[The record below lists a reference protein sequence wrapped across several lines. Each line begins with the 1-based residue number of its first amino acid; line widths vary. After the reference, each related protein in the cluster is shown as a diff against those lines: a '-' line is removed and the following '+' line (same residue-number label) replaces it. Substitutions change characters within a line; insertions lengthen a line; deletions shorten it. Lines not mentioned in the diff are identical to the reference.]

1 MLILFV
7 LEAKL
12 RGSTKQFAVIDE
24 MIRTAGFV
32 RNSCI
37 RHWMDNRGVGQY
49 DLSSLCA
56 VLAKEYEWAKKLNS
70 QARQA
75 SAERAWQSIKR
86 FYDNCKNPA
95 IKKKGY
101 PRFKKSRSVEYK
113 TTGYKL
119 SEDRQSIT
127 FTDGFKAGSFRMI
140 GAFDLNYYQ
149 TKQIKKVRVVRR
161 ADGYYAQFCLAID
174 RLEAVTPTEQIIA
187 LDVGLMH
194 FYTDNQGNKVEN
206 PRHLRKSEKAL
217 KRLQKRVSRKVR
229 GSGKRQKSINKLGR
243 KHLRVSRQRKDFAV
257 KMARCVVKSN
267 DLVVFEKLTVRNM
280 VSQRGLGGFP
290 HERLAVKNRRLA
302 KSISDAAWRQFFEWL
317 EYYGQVFGKI
327 VIAVPPQYTSQQ
339 CSSCHRIAKKSLS
352 ERTHACE
359 CGCILDRDENASRN
373 LLAKGLEYLSRGG
386 HSRINAQGHLN
397 LYSIS
402 ESLLDK
408 FGG

>member
-1 MLILFV
+1 MFV

-12 RGSTKQFAVIDE
+12 RGSRKQFAIIDE

-32 RNSCI
+32 RNSCV

-49 DLSSLCA
+49 DLSALCA
-56 VLAKEYEWAKKLNS
+56 VLAKEYEWASKLNS
-70 QARQA
+70 MARQA

-86 FYDNCKNPA
+86 FYDNCQNPA

-149 TKQIKKVRVVRR
+149 PKQIKRVRVIRR
-161 ADGYYAQFCLAID
+161 ADGYYVQFCIKHE
-174 RLEAVTPTEQIIA
+174 RLEKVEPTEQVTA

-194 FYTDNQGNKVEN
+194 FYTDNRGNKVEN

-217 KRLQKRVSRKVR
+217 KRLQRKVSRQQK
-229 GSGKRQKSINKLGR
+229 GSHKRLKAINRLGR
-243 KHLRVSRQRKDFAV
+243 KHLKVSRQRKDFVV
-257 KMARCVVKSN
+257 KLARCVVKSN
-267 DLVVFEKLTVRNM
+267 DLVVFEALKVRNM
-280 VSQRGLGGFP
+280 VRKRCDPGRVSRP
-290 HERLAVKNRRLA
+290 RERAPRDHRLA
-302 KSISDAAWRQFFEWL
+302 KSISDAAWRQFFDWL

-327 VIAVPPQYTSQQ
+327 VIAVPPQYSSQE
-339 CSSCHRIAKKSLS
+339 CSSCHQIVKKSLS
-352 ERTHACE
+352 TRTHVCE

-373 LLAKGLEYLSRGG
+373 LLAKGLELLSRGG
-386 HSRINAQGHLN
+386 QSRTNAQGHLN
-397 LYSIS
+397 LCSMS
-402 ESLLDK
+402 ESLLNK

>member
-1 MLILFV
+1 MFV

-12 RGSTKQFAVIDE
+12 RGSTRQFAIIDE

-49 DLSSLCA
+49 DLSALCA
-56 VLAKEYEWAKKLNS
+56 VLAREYEWAKKLNS

-101 PRFKKSRSVEYK
+101 PKFKKARSVEYK
-113 TTGYKL
+113 TSGYKL
-119 SEDRQSIT
+119 SEDRQSIA
-127 FTDGFKAGSFRMI
+127 FTDGFKAGNFRMI

-149 TKQIKKVRVVRR
+149 PEQIKRVRVVRK
-161 ADGYYAQFCLAID
+161 ADDYYAQFCIKHD
-174 RLEAVTPTEQIIA
+174 RFEESEPTEQVTA

-194 FYTDNQGNKVEN
+194 FYTDNRGNKVEN

-217 KRLQKRVSRKVR
+217 KRLQRRVNRKKKGSNKRK
-229 GSGKRQKSINKLGR
+229 KAINKLGR
-243 KHLRVSRQRKDFAV
+243 KHLKVSRQRKDFAV
-257 KMARCVVKSN
+257 KLARCVVKSS
-267 DLVVFEKLTVRNM
+267 DLVVFEDLKVHNM
-280 VSQRGLGGFP
+280 V
-290 HERLAVKNRRLA
+290 KNHRLA

-327 VIAVPPQYTSQQ
+327 VITVPPQYTSSE
-339 CSSCHRIAKKSLS
+339 CSSCHRIVKKSLS
-352 ERTHACE
+352 QRTHVCE
-359 CGCILDRDENASRN
+359 CGLTLDRDENASRN
-373 LLAKGLEYLSRGG
+373 LLAKGLEIVSRGG

-397 LYSIS
+397 LCQIS

>member
-1 MLILFV
+1 MLVLFV

-49 DLSSLCA
+49 DLSALCA

-86 FYDNCKNPA
+86 FYDNCQNPA
-95 IKKKGY
+95 IKKKGC

-119 SEDRQSIT
+119 SEDRQSIA
-127 FTDGFKAGSFRMI
+127 FTDGFKAGRFRMI
-140 GAFDLNYYQ
+140 GAMSLNYYQ
-149 TKQIKKVRVVRR
+149 TEQIKRVRVVRR

-174 RLEAVTPTEQIIA
+174 RLEAVEPTEQVIA

-217 KRLQKRVSRKVR
+217 KRLQKRVSRKVK
-229 GSGKRQKSINKLGR
+229 GSNKRKKAINKLGR
-243 KHLRVSRQRKDFAV
+243 KHLKVSRQRKDFAV
-257 KMARCVVKSN
+257 KLARYVVKSN
-267 DLVVFEKLTVRNM
+267 DLVVFEKLTVRSM
-280 VSQRGLGGFP
+280 
-290 HERLAVKNRRLA
+290 VKNRRLA

-327 VIAVPPQYTSQQ
+327 VIAVPPQYTSQE
-339 CSSCHRIAKKSLS
+339 CSSCHRIVKKSLS
-352 ERTHACE
+352 QRTHTCE

-373 LLAKGLEYLSRGG
+373 LLAKGLEIMSRGG

-397 LYSIS
+397 LCQIS

>member
-1 MLILFV
+1 MFV

-12 RGSTKQFAVIDE
+12 RGSTRQFAIIDE

-49 DLSSLCA
+49 DLSALCS

-101 PRFKKSRSVEYK
+101 PKFKKARSVEYK
-113 TTGYKL
+113 TSGYKL
-119 SEDRQSIT
+119 SEDRQSIA
-127 FTDGFKAGSFRMI
+127 FTDGFKAGTFRMI

-149 TKQIKKVRVVRR
+149 PEQIKRVRVVRK
-161 ADGYYAQFCLAID
+161 ADGYYAQFCIKHD
-174 RLEAVTPTEQIIA
+174 RFEEIEPTEQVTA

-194 FYTDNQGNKVEN
+194 FYTDNRGNKVEN

-217 KRLQKRVSRKVR
+217 KRLQRRVNRKKKGSNKRK
-229 GSGKRQKSINKLGR
+229 KAINKLGR
-243 KHLRVSRQRKDFAV
+243 KHLKVSRQRKDFAV
-257 KMARCVVKSN
+257 KLARCVVKSS
-267 DLVVFEKLTVRNM
+267 DLVVFEDLKVHNM
-280 VSQRGLGGFP
+280 V
-290 HERLAVKNRRLA
+290 KNHRLA

-327 VIAVPPQYTSQQ
+327 VITVPPQYTSSE
-339 CSSCHRIAKKSLS
+339 CSSCHRIVKKSLS
-352 ERTHACE
+352 QRTHVCQ
-359 CGCILDRDENASRN
+359 CGLTLDRDENASRN
-373 LLAKGLEYLSRGG
+373 LLAKGLEIVSRGG

-397 LYSIS
+397 LCQIS

>member
-1 MLILFV
+1 MFV

-12 RGSTKQFAVIDE
+12 RGSTKQFAIIDE
-24 MIRTAGFV
+24 MIRTAGFI

-37 RHWMDNRGVGQY
+37 RHWMDNQGVGQY
-49 DLSSLCA
+49 DLSALCA

-70 QARQA
+70 MARQA

-86 FYDNCKNPA
+86 FYDNCKSAA

-101 PRFKKSRSVEYK
+101 PKFKKARSVEYK
-113 TTGYKL
+113 TSGYKL
-119 SEDRQSIT
+119 SHDRQSIT
-127 FTDGFKAGSFRMI
+127 FTDGFQAGTFRMI

-149 TKQIKKVRVVRR
+149 LEQIKRVRVVRR
-161 ADGYYAQFCLAID
+161 ADGYYIQFCIKHD
-174 RLEAVTPTEQIIA
+174 RFEESQSTEQVTA

-194 FYTDNQGNKVEN
+194 FYTDNRGNKVEN

-217 KRLQKRVSRKVR
+217 KRLQRRVSRK
-229 GSGKRQKSINKLGR
+229 KAINKLGR
-243 KHLRVSRQRKDFAV
+243 KHLKVSRQRQDFAV
-257 KMARCVVKSN
+257 KLARCVVKSSE
-267 DLVVFEKLTVRNM
+267 LVVFEDLKVRNM
-280 VSQRGLGGFP
+280 V
-290 HERLAVKNRRLA
+290 KNHRLA

-327 VIAVPPQYTSQQ
+327 VIAVPPHFSSQE
-339 CSSCHRIAKKSLS
+339 CSSCHRIVKKSLS
-352 ERTHACE
+352 QRTHVCQ
-359 CGCILDRDENASRN
+359 CGLIMDRDENASRN
-373 LLAKGLEYLSRGG
+373 LLAKGLEILSRGG

-397 LYSIS
+397 LCQIS

>member
-1 MLILFV
+1 MLVLFV

-24 MIRTAGFV
+24 MIRAAGFV

-37 RHWMDNRGVGQY
+37 RHWIDNRGVGQY
-49 DLSSLCA
+49 DLSALCA

-86 FYDNCKNPA
+86 FYDNCQNPV
-95 IKKKGY
+95 IQKKGY
-101 PRFKKSRSVEYK
+101 PKFKKSRSVEYK

-140 GAFDLNYYQ
+140 GAFNLNYYQ
-149 TKQIKKVRVVRR
+149 PEQIKRVRVVRR
-161 ADGYYAQFCLAID
+161 ADGYYAQFCVAID
-174 RLEAVTPTEQIIA
+174 RLEKVQPTEQVIA

-206 PRHLRKSEKAL
+206 PRHLRKSQKAL
-217 KRLQKRVSRKVR
+217 KRLQRRVSSKVKGSNKRRKA
-229 GSGKRQKSINKLGR
+229 INQLGR
-243 KHLRVSRQRKDFAV
+243 KHLKVSRQRKDFAV
-257 KMARCVVKSN
+257 KLARCVVKSN
-267 DLVVFEKLTVRNM
+267 DLVVFEKLMVRSM
-280 VSQRGLGGFP
+280 
-290 HERLAVKNRRLA
+290 VKNRRLA

-339 CSSCHRIAKKSLS
+339 CSSCHRIVKKSLS

-373 LLAKGLEYLSRGG
+373 LLAKGLEFLSRGG
-386 HSRINAQGHLN
+386 HSRINAQGHHYLC
-397 LYSIS
+397 SIS

>member
-1 MLILFV
+1 LFV

-49 DLSSLCA
+49 NLSALCA

-75 SAERAWQSIKR
+75 SAERAWQSVAR

-119 SEDRQSIT
+119 SGDRQSIA

-149 TKQIKKVRVVRR
+149 PEQIKRVRVVSR
-161 ADGYYAQFCLAID
+161 ADGYYAQFCVAID
-174 RLEAVTPTEQIIA
+174 RLEVVEPTEQVIA

-194 FYTDNQGNKVEN
+194 FYT
-206 PRHLRKSEKAL
+206 
-217 KRLQKRVSRKVR
+217 
-229 GSGKRQKSINKLGR
+229 
-243 KHLRVSRQRKDFAV
+243 
-257 KMARCVVKSN
+257 C
-267 DLVVFEKLTVRNM
+267 
-280 VSQRGLGGFP
+280 
-290 HERLAVKNRRLA
+290 
-302 KSISDAAWRQFFEWL
+302 SDP
-317 EYYGQVFGKI
+317 K
-327 VIAVPPQYTSQQ
+327 
-339 CSSCHRIAKKSLS
+339 
-352 ERTHACE
+352 
-359 CGCILDRDENASRN
+359 
-373 LLAKGLEYLSRGG
+373 
-386 HSRINAQGHLN
+386 
-397 LYSIS
+397 
-402 ESLLDK
+402 
-408 FGG
+408 

>member
-1 MLILFV
+1 MFV

-12 RGSTKQFAVIDE
+12 RGSTRQFAIIDE

-49 DLSSLCA
+49 DLSALCS

-101 PRFKKSRSVEYK
+101 PKFKKARSVEYK
-113 TTGYKL
+113 TSGYKL
-119 SEDRQSIT
+119 SEDRQSIA
-127 FTDGFKAGSFRMI
+127 FTDGFKAGTFRMI
-140 GAFDLNYYQ
+140 GACDLNYYQ
-149 TKQIKKVRVVRR
+149 PEQIKRVRVVRK
-161 ADGYYAQFCLAID
+161 ADGYYAQFCIKHD
-174 RLEAVTPTEQIIA
+174 RFEEIEPTEQVTA

-194 FYTDNQGNKVEN
+194 FYTDNRGNKVEN

-217 KRLQKRVSRKVR
+217 KRLQRRVNRKKKGSNKRK
-229 GSGKRQKSINKLGR
+229 KAINKLGR
-243 KHLRVSRQRKDFAV
+243 KHLKVSRQRKDFAV
-257 KMARCVVKSN
+257 KLARCVVKSS
-267 DLVVFEKLTVRNM
+267 DLVVFEDLKVHNM
-280 VSQRGLGGFP
+280 V
-290 HERLAVKNRRLA
+290 KNHRLA

-327 VIAVPPQYTSQQ
+327 VITVPPQYTSSE
-339 CSSCHRIAKKSLS
+339 CSYCHRIVKKSLS
-352 ERTHACE
+352 QRTHVCQ
-359 CGCILDRDENASRN
+359 CGLTLDRDENASRN
-373 LLAKGLEYLSRGG
+373 LLAKGLEIVSRGG

-397 LYSIS
+397 LCQIS

>member
-1 MLILFV
+1 MLV

-49 DLSSLCA
+49 NLSALCA

-75 SAERAWQSIKR
+75 SAERAWAAIKR
-86 FYDNCKNPA
+86 FYDNCKNSA

-119 SEDRQSIT
+119 SEDRRSIA

-140 GAFDLNYYQ
+140 GANDLNYYQ
-149 TKQIKKVRVVRR
+149 PEQIKRVRVVRR
-161 ADGYYAQFCLAID
+161 ADGYYAQFCVAID
-174 RLEAVTPTEQIIA
+174 RLEFVEPAEQVIA
-187 LDVGLMH
+187 LDVGLIH

-217 KRLQKRVSRKVR
+217 KRLQKQVSRKVK
-229 GSGKRQKSINKLGR
+229 GSNKRKIAINKLGR
-243 KHLRVSRQRKDFAV
+243 KHLKVSRQRKDFAV
-257 KMARCVVKSN
+257 KLARCVVKSN
-267 DLVVFEKLTVRNM
+267 DLVVFEKLMVRNM
-280 VSQRGLGGFP
+280 
-290 HERLAVKNRRLA
+290 VKNRRLA
-302 KSISDAAWRQFFEWL
+302 NSISDAAWRQFFEWL

-327 VIAVPPQYTSQQ
+327 VIAVPPQYTSQE
-339 CSSCHRIAKKSLS
+339 CSSCHRIVLKSLS

-373 LLAKGLEYLSRGG
+373 LLAKGLEHLSRGG
-386 HSRINAQGHLN
+386 HSRMNAQGHLN
-397 LYSIS
+397 LCSIS
-402 ESLLDK
+402 ENLLDK

>member
-1 MLILFV
+1 MFV

-12 RGSTKQFAVIDE
+12 RGSTRQFAIIDE

-49 DLSSLCA
+49 DLSALCS

-101 PRFKKSRSVEYK
+101 PKFKKARSVEYK
-113 TTGYKL
+113 TSGYKL
-119 SEDRQSIT
+119 SEDRQSIA
-127 FTDGFKAGSFRMI
+127 FTDGFKAGTFRMI

-149 TKQIKKVRVVRR
+149 PEQIKRVRVVRK
-161 ADGYYAQFCLAID
+161 ADGYYAQFCIKHD
-174 RLEAVTPTEQIIA
+174 RFEESEPTEQVTA

-194 FYTDNQGNKVEN
+194 FYTDNRGNKVEN

-217 KRLQKRVSRKVR
+217 KRLQRRVNRKKKGSNKRK
-229 GSGKRQKSINKLGR
+229 KAINKLGR
-243 KHLRVSRQRKDFAV
+243 KHLKVSRQRKDFAV
-257 KMARCVVKSN
+257 KLARCVVKSS
-267 DLVVFEKLTVRNM
+267 DLVVFEDLKVHNM
-280 VSQRGLGGFP
+280 V
-290 HERLAVKNRRLA
+290 KNHRLA
-302 KSISDAAWRQFFEWL
+302 KSISDVAWRQFFEWL

-327 VIAVPPQYTSQQ
+327 VITVPPQYTSSE
-339 CSSCHRIAKKSLS
+339 CSSCHRIVKKSLS
-352 ERTHACE
+352 QRTHVCQ
-359 CGCILDRDENASRN
+359 CGLTLDRDENASRN
-373 LLAKGLEYLSRGG
+373 LLAKGLEIVSRGG

-397 LYSIS
+397 LCQIS

>member
-1 MLILFV
+1 MFV

-49 DLSSLCA
+49 NLSALCA

-75 SAERAWQSIKR
+75 SAERAWATIKR

-119 SEDRQSIT
+119 SEDRQSIA
-127 FTDGFKAGSFRMI
+127 FTDGFKAGSFRMM

-149 TKQIKKVRVVRR
+149 PEQIKRVRVVRR
-161 ADGYYAQFCLAID
+161 ADGYYAQFCVAID
-174 RLEAVTPTEQIIA
+174 RLEAVEPTEQIIA

-217 KRLQKRVSRKVR
+217 KRLQKRVSRKVK
-229 GSGKRQKSINKLGR
+229 GSNKRKKAINKLGR
-243 KHLRVSRQRKDFAV
+243 KHLKVSRQRKDFAV
-257 KMARCVVKSN
+257 KLARCVVKSN

-280 VSQRGLGGFP
+280 V
-290 HERLAVKNRRLA
+290 KNHHLA

-339 CSSCHRIAKKSLS
+339 CSSCHRIVKKSLS

-397 LYSIS
+397 LCSIS

>member
-1 MLILFV
+1 MLVLLV

-12 RGSTKQFAVIDE
+12 RGSAKQFAVIDE

-49 DLSSLCA
+49 DLSALCA

-95 IKKKGY
+95 LKKKGY

-119 SEDRQSIT
+119 SEDRRTIT

-140 GAFDLNYYQ
+140 GAFELNYYQ
-149 TKQIKKVRVVRR
+149 REQIKRVRVVRR
-161 ADGYYAQFCLAID
+161 ADGYYAQFCVAID
-174 RLEAVTPTEQIIA
+174 RVELVEPTEQVIA

-194 FYTDNQGNKVEN
+194 FYTDNRGNKVDF
-206 PRHLRKSEKAL
+206 PRYLRKSEKAL
-217 KRLQKRVSRKVR
+217 KRLQRRVSRKKK
-229 GSGKRQKSINKLGR
+229 GSNQRKKAINKLGR
-243 KHLRVSRQRKDFAV
+243 KHLKVSRQRKDFAV
-257 KMARCVVKSN
+257 KLARCVVKSN
-267 DLVVFEKLTVRNM
+267 DLVVFEKLTVRN
-280 VSQRGLGGFP
+280 L
-290 HERLAVKNRRLA
+290 VKNRRLA
-302 KSISDAAWRQFFEWL
+302 KSINDAAWRQFFEWL

-327 VIAVPPQYTSQQ
+327 VIASPPQYTSQE
-339 CSSCHRIAKKSLS
+339 CSSCHQIVKKSLS
-352 ERTHACE
+352 ERSHVCK
-359 CGCILDRDENASRN
+359 CGCTLDRDENASRN
-373 LLAKGLEYLSRGG
+373 LLAKGLEIVSRGG
-386 HSRINAQGHLN
+386 HSRIKAQGHLN
-397 LYSIS
+397 LCSIS
-402 ESLLDK
+402 ESWLNK

>member
-1 MLILFV
+1 MLV

-12 RGSTKQFAVIDE
+12 RGSRRQFAIIDE

-32 RNSCI
+32 RNSSI

-49 DLSSLCA
+49 DLSALCA

-101 PRFKKSRSVEYK
+101 PKFKKARSVEYK
-113 TTGYKL
+113 TSGYKL

-127 FTDGFKAGSFRMI
+127 FTDGFKAGTFRMI

-149 TKQIKKVRVVRR
+149 PEQIKRVRVVRK
-161 ADGYYAQFCLAID
+161 ADGYYAQFCIKHD
-174 RLEAVTPTEQIIA
+174 RFEEIEPTEQVTA

-194 FYTDNQGNKVEN
+194 FYTDNRGNKVEN
-206 PRHLRKSEKAL
+206 PRHLRKSQKAL
-217 KRLQKRVSRKVR
+217 KRLQRRVNRKKKGSNKRK
-229 GSGKRQKSINKLGR
+229 KAINKLGR
-243 KHLRVSRQRKDFAV
+243 KHLKVSRQRKDFAV
-257 KMARCVVKSN
+257 KLARCVVKSS
-267 DLVVFEKLTVRNM
+267 DLVVFEDLKVHNM
-280 VSQRGLGGFP
+280 V
-290 HERLAVKNRRLA
+290 KNHRLA

-327 VIAVPPQYTSQQ
+327 VITVPPQYTSSE
-339 CSSCHRIAKKSLS
+339 CSSCHRIVKKSLS
-352 ERTHACE
+352 QRTHVCQ
-359 CGCILDRDENASRN
+359 CGLTLDRDENASRN
-373 LLAKGLEYLSRGG
+373 LLAKGLEIVSRGG

-397 LYSIS
+397 LCQIS